1 MRWPQRWIPMA
12 NANPTCLIPVAV
24 RIRRIVD
31 CGHDAYGGLSV
42 GAGAVDDYPQCLG
55 HDHQIAEH

>member
-1 MRWPQRWIPMA
+1 MA